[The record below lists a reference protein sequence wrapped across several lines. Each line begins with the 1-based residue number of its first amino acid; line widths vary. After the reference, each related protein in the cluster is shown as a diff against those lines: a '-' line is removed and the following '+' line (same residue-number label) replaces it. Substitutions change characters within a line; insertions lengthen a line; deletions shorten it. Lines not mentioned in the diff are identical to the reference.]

1 MPLLP
6 GTLELAEAG
15 VVPSGTLENH
25 RFVSRSVEWGDLSES
40 EQLVL
45 ADAQTSGGLLIS
57 VPEERVER
65 LRAALAARGVTA
77 AQVGVVEAE
86 NAGSLRLTGRITA

>member
-1 MPLLP
+1 
-6 GTLELAEAG
+6 

-25 RFVSRSVEWGDLSES
+25 RFVAGSVDWGDLSES

-57 VPEERVER
+57 VPEERAEQ
-65 LRAALAARGVTA
+65 LRESLAARGLTA
-77 AQVGVVEAE
+77 AEVGAVEAGD
-86 NAGSLRLTGRITA
+86 AGRTRVTGRIQA